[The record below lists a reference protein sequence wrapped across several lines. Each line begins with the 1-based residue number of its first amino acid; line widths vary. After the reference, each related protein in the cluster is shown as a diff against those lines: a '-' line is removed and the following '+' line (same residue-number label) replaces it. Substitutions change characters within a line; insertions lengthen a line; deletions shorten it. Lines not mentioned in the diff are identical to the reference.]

1 MKIGMQEL
9 LVIFVIA
16 LIVLGPD
23 KLPLYAKK
31 LGEALGQFKKY
42 SSEATKEIRESVVEP
57 LQEAQRPLKEA
68 MEPINDLQKT
78 VRSDMNDLKKSFTD
92 IGKPTSGQSDV
103 KSEANI
109 DTAADQP
116 SVSEQTAD
124 SISSDIS
131 AESEASQTVSETPDP
146 ASDTIPSSDAVREQA
161 PKDTFDVKEVI
172 QDPSDPVAEKAEQS
186 TAV

>member
-78 VRSDMNDLKKSFTD
+78 VRNDMNDLKKSFTD

-131 AESEASQTVSETPDP
+131 AESEASQTVSEAPDP
-146 ASDTIPSSDAVREQA
+146 ASEKISSTDAVREQT

-172 QDPSDPVAEKAEQS
+172 QDPSDPVAEKAGQS